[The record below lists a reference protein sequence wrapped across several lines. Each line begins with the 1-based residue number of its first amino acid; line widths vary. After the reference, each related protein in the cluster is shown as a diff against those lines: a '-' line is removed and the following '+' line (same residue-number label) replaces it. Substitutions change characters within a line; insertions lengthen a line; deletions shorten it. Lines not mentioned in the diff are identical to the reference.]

1 MLLRH
6 ITATQRSRFL
16 SPLKPGAALNLASFT
31 GSLHH
36 RVRLQTKVC
45 LPFKQNSFATLALDA
60 NANTLARTQAIKP
73 VPSLGYWLLG
83 VGGAVFG
90 MVVLGGVTRLTRSGL
105 SMVDWR
111 PQGRLPPQS
120 EAEWA
125 EEFDKYKQFPE
136 YKRVNRGLTMEE
148 FKEIYYMEWAH
159 RMWGRMLG
167 LIYVLPLTYFVASGK
182 TRGIPGMTTKL
193 FGLAALG
200 GAQGFVGWWMV
211 KSGLEENELTYVE
224 PRVSP
229 YRLAAHLT
237 AATVLYSGL
246 VWTGLTALRPN
257 RMVEVTAA
265 VKKLRSAFGV
275 ALGATAV
282 TFLSGAFVA
291 GNDAGHAYNDWPLYA
306 GDVIPKEIWDE
317 TLKPAY
323 RNFFEN
329 TATVQFD
336 HRNLAYTTAMIVL
349 STIGY
354 ARRVA
359 IWKNIPRTA
368 QLGTY
373 ALGAALVT
381 QITLGITTLM
391 MFVPVPLGAMH
402 QAGALVLLSTAVYG
416 QHALRY
422 VKI

>member
-1 MLLRH
+1 MLLRQ
-6 ITATQRSRFL
+6 I
-16 SPLKPGAALNLASFT
+16 AALQPSRLLVRSQATAARALSINGSRAFT
-31 GSLHH
+31 PHLRLH
-36 RVRLQTKVC
+36 TKVC
-45 LPFKQNSFATLALDA
+45 FPLPQKSFTTVALESAALHRA
-60 NANTLARTQAIKP
+60 NVLKP

-111 PQGRLPPQS
+111 PQGRLPPQT
-120 EAEWA
+120 EAEWE
-125 EEFDKYKQFPE
+125 EEFDKYKRFPE
-136 YKRVNRGLTMEE
+136 YQRVNRGITLEE

-167 LIYVLPLTYFVASGK
+167 VIYVLPLAYFVASGK
-182 TRGIPGMTTKL
+182 AQRLPGMTSKL
-193 FGLAALG
+193 CGLAALG
-200 GAQGFVGWWMV
+200 GAQGLVGWWMV

-237 AATVLYSGL
+237 AATVLYTGL
-246 VWTGLTALRPN
+246 LWTGLTALRPN
-257 RMVEVTAA
+257 YMAEVSGA
-265 VKKLRSAFGV
+265 VRKLRGVFGA
-275 ALGATAV
+275 ALAATAV
-282 TFLSGAFVA
+282 TFFSGAFVA

-306 GDVIPKEIWDE
+306 GDVVPKEIWDE

-336 HRNLAYTTAMIVL
+336 HRNLAYTTAVVVL
-349 STIGY
+349 SAVGY
-354 ARRVA
+354 ARRKP
-359 IWKNIPRTA
+359 IWSSIPRAA
-368 QLGTY
+368 QLSTY
-373 ALGAALVT
+373 AMGAALVA
-381 QITLGITTLM
+381 QVTLGISTLM
-391 MFVPVPLGAMH
+391 MFVPVPLAAMH